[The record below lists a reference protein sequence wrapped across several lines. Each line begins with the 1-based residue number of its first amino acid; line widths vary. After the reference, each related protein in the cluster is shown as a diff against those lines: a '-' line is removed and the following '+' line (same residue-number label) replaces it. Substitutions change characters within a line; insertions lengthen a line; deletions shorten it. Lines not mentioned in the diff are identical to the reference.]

1 MNLDFHQIYQNI
13 FCGRAAKETLPIEDK
28 DINAVAPSNDSMV
41 FEYLL
46 KVTRLD
52 GLFNSLHEEK
62 PS

>member
-1 MNLDFHQIYQNI
+1 M
-13 FCGRAAKETLPIEDK
+13 GAAKETLPVEEK
-28 DINAVAPSNDSMV
+28 DINVVPPSNDSMV

-52 GLFNSLHEEK
+52 GLFNSLLLCIHEEK